1 MAVYLGKEEIGV
13 TIVVDDVTTQNINT
27 YKYQDLSRVIS
38 TGGDLATDK
47 EYESAENYLQGLYT
61 LIMGG

>member
-1 MAVYLGKEEIGV
+1 MSVYLGNNKVGV
-13 TIVVDDVTTQNINT
+13 TIVKKDITSENIQT
-27 YKYQDLSRVIS
+27 YKYQDLSRIIN
-38 TGGDLATDK
+38 TGGEFATDE